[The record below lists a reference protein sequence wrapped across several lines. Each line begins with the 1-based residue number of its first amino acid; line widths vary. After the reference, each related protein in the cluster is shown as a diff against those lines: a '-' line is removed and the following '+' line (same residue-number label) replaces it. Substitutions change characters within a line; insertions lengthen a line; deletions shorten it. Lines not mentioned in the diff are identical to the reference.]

1 MNSKRSDFEIRA
13 TFLKQLL
20 NFESRLFGN
29 GMANCTRNW
38 KGLIF
43 YIFTK

>member
-20 NFESRLFGN
+20 AYESRLFVN
-29 GMANCTRNW
+29 GTLPCSKNW
-38 KGLIF
+38 KGDF
-43 YIFTK
+43 

>member
-20 NFESRLFGN
+20 AYEVRLFGQNLN
-29 GMANCTRNW
+29 GCS
-38 KGLIF
+38 
-43 YIFTK
+43 